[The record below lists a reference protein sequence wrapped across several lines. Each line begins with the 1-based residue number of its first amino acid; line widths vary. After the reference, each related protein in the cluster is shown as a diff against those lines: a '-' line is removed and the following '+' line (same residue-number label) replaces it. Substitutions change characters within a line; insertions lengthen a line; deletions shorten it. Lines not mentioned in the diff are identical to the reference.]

1 MSRKAVELSLNTV
14 IVAAIVLL
22 VLIVLILIFTGQMG
36 KYTRG
41 LNDCAKKGGGSDYG
55 DCKPS
60 AACMDAGGIPSGD
73 CIFYNEDGSKR
84 DGWQNNQN
92 VCCVIKKV

>member
-41 LNDCAKKGGGSDYG
+41 LNDCAKKGATPGSE
-55 DCKPS
+55 CRQNS
-60 AACMDAGGIPSGD
+60 QACIDDGGIPSGD
-73 CIFYNEDGSKR
+73 CILYGPEGTPLPTNKD
-84 DGWQNNQN
+84 W
-92 VCCVIKKV
+92 VCCVIRK